1 MRKIIVSNMITLD
14 GFYEG
19 KDHSLDSLFEFFHPD
34 YHKDESMDK
43 YNLDLLIASDFLLF
57 SGKESFLGF
66 KSFWQNYYSQPNTS
80 EVRIQISKRMNLI
93 NKIVVSDK
101 IETTD
106 LGEWQNT
113 EIIRISELE
122 IKLAE
127 IKNQVGK
134 NLLILGG
141 RTLWNS
147 LMDYELIDELHIM
160 IFPLLAYEGVP
171 LLTSKKKVYL
181 KLIDTQTWKGSGNVI
196 VRYTVLYKKD
206 IKQKSKIKTL

>member
-14 GFYEG
+14 GLYEG
-19 KDHSLDSLFEFFHPD
+19 KDHNLDSLFEFFHPD
-34 YHKDESMDK
+34 YHKDETMDN
-43 YNLDLLIASDFLLF
+43 YNLNLLNTSDFLLF

-66 KSFWQNYYSQPNTS
+66 KSYWQNRYTQPNIS
-80 EVRIQISKRMNLI
+80 DVRIQISKRMNLI

-101 IETTD
+101 IEMID

-113 EIIRISELE
+113 EIIRIHEVE
-122 IKLAE
+122 IKLTK
-127 IKNQVGK
+127 IKNQVGN

-147 LMDYELIDELHIM
+147 LMDYELIDELHFM

-181 KLIDTQTWKGSGNVI
+181 KLIDTQTWKNSGNVS
-196 VRYTVLYKKD
+196 VRYTVDYEKD
-206 IKQKSKIKTL
+206 IKK